1 MEIIPVIDLKGGLVV
16 RARMGQRDQYRAIE
30 TPLSP
35 TSDPVDVTRG
45 LLTVFPF
52 RTLYIA
58 DLDAIERN
66 GDNQAALIRLKAAF
80 PALAF
85 WVDNGLA
92 DAAAATA
99 WLLGGD
105 HLVLGSEAQRDV
117 ALVDSMKQHPRVIL
131 SLDFRADAFI
141 GPPALRDTPAIWP
154 HRVIVMTLARVGSAA
169 GPDIARLGEIRAAA
183 GGRRVYAA
191 GGVRNGDDLEALQR
205 AGITG
210 ALIASSLHD
219 GTLTA
224 ADIPSR

>member
-1 MEIIPVIDLKGGLVV
+1 MEIIPVIDLKAGAVV
-16 RARMGQRDQYRAIE
+16 RARMGQRDQYRPIE

-35 TSDPVDVTRG
+35 TSDPGDVTRG

-58 DLDAIERN
+58 DLDAIERR
-66 GDNQAALIRLKAAF
+66 GDNHAVLARLKAAF
-80 PALAF
+80 PTLAF

-105 HLVLGSEAQRDV
+105 HRVLGSEAQRDI
-117 ALVDSMKQHPRVIL
+117 ALVEGMRHHPRVVL
-131 SLDFRADAFI
+131 SLDFRADAFV
-141 GPPALRDTPAIWP
+141 GPAALRATPAAWP
-154 HRVIVMTLARVGSAA
+154 HRVIVMTLARVGSGA
-169 GPDIARLGEIRAAA
+169 GPDIGRLAEIHAAA
-183 GGRRVYAA
+183 GGRLVYAA
-191 GGVRNGDDLEALQR
+191 GGVRNGDDLVALRR
-205 AGITG
+205 AGMTG

-224 ADIPSR
+224 AALGRQ

>member
-117 ALVDSMKQHPRVIL
+117 ALVDSMKQHPHVIL